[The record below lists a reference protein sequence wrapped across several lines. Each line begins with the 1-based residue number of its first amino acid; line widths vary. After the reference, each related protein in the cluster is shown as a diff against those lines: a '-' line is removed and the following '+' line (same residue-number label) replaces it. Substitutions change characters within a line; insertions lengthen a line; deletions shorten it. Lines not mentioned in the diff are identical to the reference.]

1 MFLQWRRSEEGEAIR
16 WFWNGDDGEERRWF
30 CNGEEGE
37 ERAAAIQDWARGP
50 ARCDWIK
57 IKINL
62 PFN

>member
-1 MFLQWRRSEEGEAIR
+1 MRR
-16 WFWNGDDGEERRWF
+16 WFWNGDDGEGRRRF

-37 ERAAAIQDWARGP
+37 ERGAAIWDGTRGP
-50 ARCDWIK
+50 ACCDWIK